1 MKGSTLKQH
10 KEVNTAGMDY
20 SVLDSTA
27 AYLAHEIRNP
37 LSAAFLYC
45 SILKDRM
52 VGTPEGA
59 SVVEALEKTL
69 GDMNHV
75 VDQVLQLYRPKFA
88 PESIVNLASLLQGL
102 RLEYVSRFKAV
113 SIILSV
119 NGSPF
124 VMGNEHGLRQV
135 FRNLIINGIQSMPEG
150 GELNIA
156 LVEIVQGRI
165 RCEVCDTGAGIPEE
179 QLENIFAPFYTT
191 KRDGSGLGLA
201 VVAQILRQHDAD
213 FGVRNTQKGAM
224 FWFEVDRVRRES

>member
-1 MKGSTLKQH
+1 
-10 KEVNTAGMDY
+10 MDY
-20 SVLDSTA
+20 TVLDSTA

-45 SILKDRM
+45 SILKDQMDDR
-52 VGTPEGA
+52 PESA
-59 SVVEALEKTL
+59 SIVEALERTL

-119 NGSPF
+119 SGSPF

-135 FRNLIINGIQSMPEG
+135 LRNLVINGIQAMPEG
-150 GELNIA
+150 GELHIT
-156 LVEIVQGRI
+156 LTEIVQGRI
-165 RCEVCDTGAGIPEE
+165 RCEVRDTGSGIPEDK
-179 QLENIFAPFYTT
+179 LENIFTPFYTT

-201 VVAQILRQHDAD
+201 VVAQILRQHEAE
-213 FGVRNTQKGAM
+213 FGVRNLEKGAM
-224 FWFEVDRVRRES
+224 FWFEVDRVRREP